1 MQYNDDKIIGLMD
14 LNKYEQLNQQ
24 LLEQN
29 QLLMERLSKY
39 EPIQDLPMVNNE
51 EFQDEEIKQEFSE
64 TGL

>member
-1 MQYNDDKIIGLMD
+1 MD

-39 EPIQDLPMVNNE
+39 EPLHDLPMVNSE
-51 EFQDEEIKQEFSE
+51 EVPDEEIKQEFSE

>member
-1 MQYNDDKIIGLMD
+1 MMIKIIGLMD

-39 EPIQDLPMVNNE
+39 EPLHDLPMVNSE
-51 EFQDEEIKQEFSE
+51 EVPDEEIKQEFRE